1 MLNERLNRY
10 NEIADKEGLY
20 FVWHQLIEGVTSIDG
35 INQLRLHH
43 IGKLRLNIEA
53 ALILFEE
60 LKLIEIRDD
69 SIQLKS
75 EVRYNSIEN
84 FTEWFSLL
92 YVNFLINEEI
102 LLLSGFIYDSQ
113 NDKFAIER
121 KCIKMRHACYRN
133 LMLSLGI
140 ISIRDSKSFF
150 VEKLLDSIVKS
161 NENKIR
167 KISEEQLLK
176 DLEEQRERGK
186 IGEEF
191 VLSYEMRRLSA
202 RHDSSNIKII
212 SQIDVSA
219 GYDIISYN
227 DEMSES
233 LDRFIEV
240 KTFIGSP
247 HFHWSSNE
255 IQTAQMRS
263 KHYFIYLVDY
273 SRINDNDYIPFVIQD
288 PISYFKE
295 NTSWTFTPDSF
306 LISKTV

>member
-35 INQLRLHH
+35 INKLRLHH
-43 IGKLRLNIEA
+43 IGKLSLNIEA
-53 ALILFEE
+53 ALILFDE

-69 SIQLKS
+69 TILLKS
-75 EVRYNSIEN
+75 EIKHNTIEA
-84 FTEWFSLL
+84 FVEWFSLL
-92 YVNFLINEEI
+92 YVKFLINEEI
-102 LLLSGFIYDSQ
+102 LLLPGFIYDSQ
-113 NDKFAIER
+113 KDKFAIER

-140 ISIRDSKSFF
+140 ISIRDSKFFF

-161 NENKIR
+161 SENRIR

-176 DLEEQRERGK
+176 ELEEQRERGK

-191 VLSYEMRRLSA
+191 VLSYEMRRLST
-202 RHDSSNIKII
+202 RQDSSNIKII
-212 SQIDVSA
+212 SQIDVTA

-227 DEMSES
+227 DEMSVS

-255 IQTAQMRS
+255 IQTAKMRS

-273 SRINDNDYIPFVIQD
+273 SRINDKEYTPLVIQD
-288 PISYFKE
+288 PISFFKD
-295 NTSWTFTPDSF
+295 NSSWTFTPDSY
-306 LISKTV
+306 LISKI